1 MTIRGYYE
9 GNFDE
14 DGRLTDNSMEWVR
27 SKELVSRAL
36 PPAPARVA
44 DVAGG
49 TGPYAIWL
57 AEMGYQVSLLD
68 LAPSHVAQAQEKADA
83 ARVVMDCVE
92 GDARALP
99 WADITFDVVLV
110 MGALYH
116 LQDRDDRLACL
127 REAHRVLKPGGALVA
142 SYISRWASLF
152 DGYRYGFV
160 ADGRFA
166 AILDEDLSSGR
177 HENAFGHPL
186 WFTSSYFHTPD
197 EIREELASVEVEG
210 IQVLPVEGFT
220 SVTGVP
226 EDFRTEVG
234 MAQLLTHLRAT
245 ETEPALI
252 GVSSHLISIS
262 RKSAEPPV

>member
-14 DGRLTDNSMEWVR
+14 DGRLTDSSIEWVR

-36 PPAPARVA
+36 PQAPARVA

-49 TGPYAIWL
+49 TGPYAVWL

-68 LAPSHVAQAQEKADA
+68 LVPSHVAQAQEKANT
-83 ARVVMDCVE
+83 ARVVVDCVE

-99 WADITFDVVLV
+99 WADNTFDVVLV

-127 REAHRVLKPGGALVA
+127 REAHRVLKPGGALLA

-197 EIREELASVEVEG
+197 EIREELASVEFEG

-226 EDFRTEVG
+226 EDLRIEVG
-234 MAQLLTHLRAT
+234 MAKLSNHLRAT

-262 RKSAEPPV
+262 RKAAEPPI